1 MSRAELLRR
10 AVAAV
15 LVAGLFSAL
24 GLVVASFAGGS
35 GTPTVTVRAVFSDVA
50 GLDSG
55 APVQVA
61 DITVGRVDSITLDG
75 TSALVTLTID
85 RSARVPAD
93 VSAQISQAT
102 ILGEEVVQLVPTAG
116 VPAGPLLADGAT
128 IRHTSLV
135 PGVEQLVQAGTAVIG
150 SIGTSDLASLVEAG
164 AQGFGGQGPTLR
176 RLLAD
181 LDDVSSAYASRDGEI
196 TTLVGDLDRLGAALA
211 PSAGSNAEAIVNFAR
226 ASTVLA
232 SESGQLDDLLGELD
246 RVSVAG
252 RSILETYLPQIDLQL
267 LGLDRVTDA
276 LAARQGDLA
285 LLLEE
290 LPGHDATT
298 HDLTVGDF
306 AQVVNDLI
314 VCGLPGGGESSQ
326 ASQTCS
332 PGGGTAK

>member
-1 MSRAELLRR
+1 VTRAVIFGR
-10 AVAAV
+10 AVAVVLVAAV
-15 LVAGLFSAL
+15 LAGF
-24 GLVVASFAGGS
+24 GLVAASLAGGG

-50 GLDSG
+50 GLDPG

-61 DITVGRVDSITLDG
+61 DITVGHVDSITLQG
-75 TSALVTLTID
+75 ASAVVTMSVD
-85 RSARVPAD
+85 RSAGVPAD
-93 VSAQISQAT
+93 VSAEIRQAT
-102 ILGEEVVQLVPTAG
+102 ILGEEVVQLVPAAG
-116 VPAGPLLADGAT
+116 APAAPLLADGAT

-150 SIGTSDLASLVEAG
+150 AIGTSDLASLVEAG

-181 LDDVSSAYASRDGEI
+181 LDDVSSAYASRDSEI
-196 TTLVGDLDRLGAALA
+196 TALVGDLDRLGATLA
-211 PSAGSNAEAIVNFAR
+211 PSASSNAEAIVNFAR
-226 ASTVLA
+226 ATSVLA
-232 SESGQLDDLLGELD
+232 SDSVQLDDLLGELD

-252 RSILETYLPQIDLQL
+252 RSILESYLPQIDLQL
-267 LGLDRVTDA
+267 LGLDRVTEA

-298 HDLTVGDF
+298 HELTVGDF

-332 PGGGTAK
+332 PSGGAGK